1 MLLYVIM
8 NALRK
13 VVDVVAATDAPKATE
28 PPPPQSS
35 PASFSSPSSPHASP
49 DSPFATL
56 SHCHDY
62 YILLL

>member
-13 VVDVVAATDAPKATE
+13 DVDVVAATDAPKATE
-28 PPPPQSS
+28 PHPPQSS
-35 PASFSSPSSPHASP
+35 PASFSSPHASP